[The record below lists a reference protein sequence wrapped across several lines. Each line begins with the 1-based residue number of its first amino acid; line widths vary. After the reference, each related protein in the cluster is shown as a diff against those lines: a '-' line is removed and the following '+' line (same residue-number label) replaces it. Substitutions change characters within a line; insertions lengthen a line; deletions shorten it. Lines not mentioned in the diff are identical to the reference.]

1 MEFCSDRFK
10 FNILGAKKKSPQ
22 MTTSN
27 HDILSRE
34 SPSTSMTTSLGAREG
49 VKVYKDDYALSSS
62 SLASSIPLNRAHSQG
77 TLERKG

>member
-10 FNILGAKKKSPQ
+10 FNILGAKKKPLQ
-22 MTTSN
+22 MN
-27 HDILSRE
+27 HDVLSRE

-49 VKVYKDDYALSSS
+49 VKVYIDDHALSSS

-77 TLERKG
+77 TLERNG